1 MTIKERIMVLEE
13 VDDIISSLQAAIE
26 CWEENGYYDTSEYVT
41 RADAKRTVIK
51 ELEKLAKGI

>member
-1 MTIKERIMVLEE
+1 MTIKERITVLEE
-13 VDDIISSLQAAIE
+13 IADIISSLQGTIE
-26 CWEENGYYDTSEYVT
+26 YWDENGYYDNSEYVT